1 MDNFKINLSNEAKIG
16 LVVLAAIIVAF
27 IGFRIMR
34 DQPIFRQSKFL
45 YTTFDRV
52 DGLLPGNFV
61 QIKGNKI
68 GSVKEMNFSPETDS
82 TKVTLGITTQF
93 MLPKGSKAVLK
104 KPGPLGAVTIE
115 IVRGSGAIDIPWGS
129 YIPGEI
135 DGGVFESFSTKGEII
150 ADELT
155 KSLTHLN
162 RMMIKLDS
170 SMYSNNR
177 DPIRNT
183 LSSFEKT
190 GKDVQQLIA
199 KRKHDIDTL
208 IVNMSNITKNFDE
221 LTENNKEEIDSM
233 LTNLKNASYELD
245 KLSKGLNKTTL
256 SLNEILVKMNEG
268 TGTFGK
274 MINDESLYTNLDS
287 LSFNLKELVKN
298 IQKDPRKYLKHMR
311 LVEVF

>member
-1 MDNFKINLSNEAKIG
+1 MEDSKFNLSNEMKIG
-16 LVVLAAIIVAF
+16 LVVLAAIIIAV
-27 IGFRIMR
+27 IGFRVMR
-34 DQPIFRQSKFL
+34 DQPIFRQSNFL

-68 GSVKEMNFSPETDS
+68 GSVKDMVFSPETDS
-82 TKVTLGITTQF
+82 TKVTLGITTEF
-93 MLPKGSKAVLK
+93 MIPKGSKAVLK

-115 IVRGSGAIDIPWGS
+115 IVRGSSEEKIEWGE

-135 DGGVFESFSTKGEII
+135 DGGIFETFSTKGETI

-162 RMMIKLDS
+162 GLMVKLDS
-170 SMYSNNR
+170 SVYADNR

-183 LSSFEKT
+183 LTSFEKT

-199 KRKHDIDTL
+199 SRKHDIDSM
-208 IVNMSNITKNFDE
+208 IVSMSRITQNLDE
-221 LTENNKEEIDSM
+221 VTGNNKEEIDSM
-233 LTNLKNASYELD
+233 LTNLNNASSELE
-245 KLSKGLNKTTL
+245 KLSKELNKTTL
-256 SLNEILVKMNEG
+256 TLNDILVKMNDG

-287 LSFNLKELVKN
+287 LSFNLNELVKN
-298 IQKDPRKYLKHMR
+298 IQKDPKKYLKHMR